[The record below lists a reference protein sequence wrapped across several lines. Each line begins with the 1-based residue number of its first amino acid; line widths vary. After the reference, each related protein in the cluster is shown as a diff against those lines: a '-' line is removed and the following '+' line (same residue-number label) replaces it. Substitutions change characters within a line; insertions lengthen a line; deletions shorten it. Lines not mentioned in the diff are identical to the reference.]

1 MEPRGLETQV
11 VTGTGER
18 PSARGVADKATA
30 REPAHRVARPA
41 KRGRWRGRGLGRLV
55 ARRLAFLLPILLI
68 VSFVLFAL
76 GAASPFDPVRQYLG
90 DEALSARAE
99 TYQRIH
105 ENLGLDQPF
114 WHRWFD
120 WLGGVFTGHLGT
132 SFSLHQ
138 PVTQVLA
145 ERIGWTV
152 LLVAVAFAGALLL
165 GLVLGTACAHRYGS
179 WFDRIV
185 CGVAYSLQASPAFWL
200 ALLALWLF
208 AVHFGWLPAGGL
220 TDAQSPTVTVGDL
233 VGHLLLPAG
242 VLMVSQAPWLLLYVR
257 QATTS
262 ALTEDFTT
270 GAQARGIRTH
280 VVVLRHALPS
290 ALLSWI
296 TLLGTRLPEL
306 ITGAVLVETVFSW
319 PGVARATVQA
329 AKAVDFPLLAALTMS
344 ATVIVVLG
352 NLLADVLYVV
362 VDPRVNADG

>member
-1 MEPRGLETQV
+1 M
-11 VTGTGER
+11 TGWGR
-18 PSARGVADKATA
+18 PIT
-30 REPAHRVARPA
+30 REPAEEPAPWEQAHGTPRPA
-41 KRGRWRGRGLGRLV
+41 GRSRWRGRGIGRLV
-55 ARRLAFLLPILLI
+55 ARRVAFLVPILVV

-90 DEALSARAE
+90 DEAFSARAE

-120 WLGGVFTGHLGT
+120 WLTGAFTGDLGV

-138 PVTQVLA
+138 PVTQVLG

-165 GLVLGTACAHRYGS
+165 GLALGTACAHWYGS
-179 WFDRIV
+179 WFDRFV
-185 CGVAYSLQASPAFWL
+185 CGIAYALQASPVFWL

-208 AVHFGWLPAGGL
+208 AVQLGWLPAGGL
-220 TDAQSPTVTVGDL
+220 TDARSSMVTAAGIL
-233 VGHLLLPAG
+233 RHLLLPAG

-257 QATTS
+257 QATTA

-270 GAQARGIRTH
+270 GAAARGLRTH

-290 ALLSWI
+290 ALLSWL

-329 AKAVDFPLLAALTMS
+329 AKAVDFPLLAALTML
-344 ATVIVVLG
+344 ATVIVVFG

-362 VDPRVNADG
+362 VDPRVSADG